1 MVIFLEKLVKL
12 KNYLKEKFRNKKVIV
27 AYSGGIDSL
36 LLSLLLS
43 EITETLCIFI
53 KTPYISEWALNNALI
68 NAKKYDLN
76 LKIVKVDEVIENVPE
91 RCYLCKKMFFKIL
104 NEKKE
109 KYNYDVIVDGTNY
122 DDLFEDRPGLRAKKE
137 FNIFSP
143 FADFKI
149 GKKDILDIAK
159 NLNIKIPPKETC
171 LLTRFE
177 FNREVSIKDLKKI
190 EGLEEFLRSYV
201 KGAVR
206 VRDYED
212 LAVIEV
218 EDDLSN
224 ILNKKEE
231 IIKKFKDYGFKKVCV
246 NLEKYHGY

>member
-1 MVIFLEKLVKL
+1 MMFLEKLIKL
-12 KNYLKEKFRNKKVIV
+12 KDYLKEKFENKKVIV

-43 EITETLCIFI
+43 EITETLCMFI
-53 KTPYISEWALNNALI
+53 KTPYISEWALNNAI
-68 NAKKYDLN
+68 KNAKKYNLN
-76 LKIVKVDEVIENVPE
+76 LKVVRVNEIIKNIPE
-91 RCYLCKKMFFKIL
+91 RCYLCKKMFFGIL

-109 KYNYDVIVDGTNY
+109 KYNYDVVVDGTNY

-137 FNIFSP
+137 FNIVSP

-149 GKKDILDIAK
+149 GKKDILEMAK

-177 FNREVSIKDLKKI
+177 FNREVSIEDLKKI
-190 EGLEEFLRSYV
+190 EELEEFLRSYV
-201 KGAVR
+201 KGAIR
-206 VRDYED
+206 VRDYKS

-218 EDDLSN
+218 EDDMSN
-224 ILNKKEE
+224 IIDRREE
-231 IIKKFKDYGFKKVCV
+231 IIKKFKDYGFKKVCI
-246 NLEKYHGY
+246 NLEKYHSY